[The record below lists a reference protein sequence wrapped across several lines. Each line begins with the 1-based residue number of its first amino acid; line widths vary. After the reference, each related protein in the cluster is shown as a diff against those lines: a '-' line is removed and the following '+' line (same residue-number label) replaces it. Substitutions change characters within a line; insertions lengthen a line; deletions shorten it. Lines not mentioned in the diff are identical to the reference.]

1 MTSPMSSRSI
11 ISAASEIM
19 ASTVTPCG
27 IGLITSRIVSL
38 TRWSCVRP
46 AREVVISFVIVSPSR
61 FEPAARA
68 VPGPVTPPIRSGK
81 PRCGTPRGSERAPQ
95 GTDCRPRLTERA
107 ASSGEGPRRRAGW
120 WYSMGRG
127 TTVSWRSPM
136 SEELMT
142 KVQDLIENMIN
153 PAVAGHGGFVQ
164 LVDVKDNKVY
174 LQMGGGCQGCGAA
187 DVTLKQ
193 GIERL
198 IKEEIPEITEV
209 LDATDHAAGSN
220 PYYTPGK
227 A

>member
-1 MTSPMSSRSI
+1 MTSPMSSRII
-11 ISAASEIM
+11 ISAASETM

-46 AREVVISFVIVSPSR
+46 AREVVISFVIVSPSGL
-61 FEPAARA
+61 EPAARA
-68 VPGPVTPPIRSGK
+68 VPGTVTPTIRSGK

-153 PAVAGHGGFVQ
+153 PAVAGHGGV
-164 LVDVKDNKVY
+164 VHRGDVHDKKSY
-174 LQMGGGCQGCGAA
+174 IHMGGGGPGRRGAG
-187 DVTLKQ
+187 VTPQ
-193 GIERL
+193 QSG
-198 IKEEIPEITEV
+198 
-209 LDATDHAAGSN
+209 A
-220 PYYTPGK
+220 
-227 A
+227 